1 MHILVLKPCHCIGSS
16 LCSLPMPSALG
27 RRAGSKVTMSHAF
40 SWDVLAVAA
49 MLRGGARFGEAEATV
64 LSEVI
69 ICSMIRFFFW
79 LNSNHKIII
88 YNNGNS
94 DEMIMV
100 IYWEVSF

>member
-1 MHILVLKPCHCIGSS
+1 MFYCLFILFDEIKENMHILVLKPCHCIGSS

-49 MLRGGARFGEAEATV
+49 MLMGGARFGEAEATV

-69 ICSMIRFFFW
+69 IS
-79 LNSNHKIII
+79 L
-88 YNNGNS
+88 
-94 DEMIMV
+94 V
-100 IYWEVSF
+100 L